1 MLNIAKLEELLMPYL
16 KDRKK
21 ASEIAKALSDKG
33 VVVVKPNGIITCNF
47 ESDQVFGKLSMN
59 GEEIDVYLGSYTLHP
74 IGIGRDPMTCQMT
87 KPVRFKRSFTI
98 IER

>member
-1 MLNIAKLEELLMPYL
+1 MNVLSELLKPYL
-16 KDRKK
+16 KDKNNADK
-21 ASEIAKALSDKG
+21 IAEELSAKG
-33 VVVVKPNGIITCNF
+33 VVLMKPHGSITCNF
-47 ESDQVFGKLSMN
+47 EPDQSFGELSMN

-87 KPVRFKRSFTI
+87 KPIRFKRSFTM